1 MHLAAWPAGTIEFVS
16 EFRFSPRPNRAGD
29 IRWREWGSA
38 AFNEASLTRRP
49 VLLGISAVW
58 CHWCHVM
65 DETTYS
71 DPDVI
76 RLIND
81 RYVPVRVDNDKRPD
95 VNRRYNMGGWPTTAF
110 LTPDGEIITGGT
122 YLPPDVMRQYLSQ
135 VADVYRD
142 RRAEMDQRVSELRLH
157 DAQARGAHAGP
168 LSSAIVDEVLSVT
181 TGAFDPEFGGFGREP
196 KFPQPNVLR
205 LVLDEYRRRRDGD
218 LAAMLQQTLGAMSS
232 GGMYDHVAGGF
243 FRYATQRDWSVPH
256 YEKMLEDNSEL
267 LALYAEAHRTFP
279 DAGYDRVAQDVSRWM
294 REVLLRREAH
304 LFGGSQDADEH
315 YYTLDAQGRAKLPAP
330 YVDPVLYTNWNALAA
345 SGHVALSIAT
355 GAAASLSVAATTLAA
370 LRARLWDQP
379 VGTYHFDAGDGPR
392 LPALLTDAAALL
404 AAQLDLYEAGAGATA
419 LEFARQIAQHL
430 VSLEDADVDGFSDA
444 AGRDEP
450 GRVARPERPIE
461 DNALAADSL
470 LRLATL
476 TGEERWRELAVR
488 ALRSF
493 AGGYREWGQFAA
505 PYARAVARAIAEPL
519 HIVVVGPGSD
529 ARADA
534 LWRTAVRVDDPA
546 GVVERL
552 DPAQD
557 RVRMDQ
563 LGYPASSVAAYVCV
577 GSVCSAPIAEDV
589 ALRAELDRARTRFG
603 AVAR

>member
-1 MHLAAWPAGTIEFVS
+1 MR
-16 EFRFSPRPNRAGD
+16 EFRFSPRPNRASE

-38 AFNEASLTRRP
+38 AFSEATLSQRP

-71 DPDVI
+71 DPEVI

-122 YLPPDVMRQYLSQ
+122 YLPPDVMRQYLLQ

-142 RRAEMDQRVSELRLH
+142 RRAEMQQRVAELRPQET
-157 DAQARGAHAGP
+157 QARSAQTGA
-168 LSSAIVDEVLSVT
+168 LSRSIVDAIVSVT
-181 TGAFDPEFGGFGREP
+181 TASFDPEFGGFGREP
-196 KFPQPNVLR
+196 KFPQPNLLR
-205 LVLDEYRRRRDGD
+205 LVLDEYRRRRDD
-218 LAAMLQQTLGAMSS
+218 ELARMLHQTLSAMAS
-232 GGMYDHVAGGF
+232 GGMYDHVGGGF

-279 DAGYDRVAQDVSRWM
+279 EAGYDRVSRDVSRWM
-294 REVLLRREAH
+294 RAVLLHADSG

-315 YYTLDAQGRAKLPAP
+315 YYTLDESGRARFAAP

-345 SGHVALSIAT
+345 SAHVALSLAT
-355 GAAASLSVAATTLAA
+355 GQAESLSVAATTLGAI
-370 LRARLWDQP
+370 RARLWDGRA
-379 VGTYHFDAGDGPR
+379 GTYHFDAGDGPR
-392 LPALLTDAAALL
+392 LPTLLADLATLLTAE
-404 AAQLDLYEAGAGATA
+404 LDLYQAGAGVTA
-419 LEFARQIAQHL
+419 LEFSREIAQHL
-430 VSLEDADVDGFSDA
+430 VSLEDPDRGGFSDA
-444 AGRDEP
+444 PGRDEP

-476 TGEERWRELAVR
+476 TGEDRWREVGLR

-493 AGGYREWGQFAA
+493 AGAYREWGQFAA

-519 HIVVVGPGSD
+519 HVVVTGPAND
-529 ARADA
+529 ATATA
-534 LWRTAVRVDDPA
+534 LWRAVLDDDDPA

-552 DPAQD
+552 DPARD
-557 RVRMDQ
+557 RARMEQ
-563 LGYPASSVAAYVCV
+563 LGYLASIVAAYVCV
-577 GSVCSAPIAEDV
+577 GTVCSAPIADV
-589 ALRAELDRARTRFG
+589 AVLRVELERARARFSP
-603 AVAR
+603 VAR